1 MTVVGA
7 EASVPVTVSN
17 DLDRPVEVVVA
28 GRSGSPR
35 LRVLDDVAASVPAG
49 ARTQVLV
56 PVEAVGEGDAVLTLQ
71 LSAPGG
77 ADLGEPVSVPV
88 RVRLEWAAWGTA
100 GVAAA
105 GGVVLVAG
113 LVRSVRSARRRAPGE
128 GPRSPAPAPG
138 APPVPHDPDHPRPD
152 GDDAQQQ
159 AGARATSPRPAQEAP

>member
-1 MTVVGA
+1 
-7 EASVPVTVSN
+7 
-17 DLDRPVEVVVA
+17 
-28 GRSGSPR
+28 
-35 LRVLDDVAASVPAG
+35 VLDDVAASVPAG

-128 GPRSPAPAPG
+128 GPRSPAPTPG

-159 AGARATSPRPAQEAP
+159 AGARATPPRPAQEAP